1 MSDTT
6 QPQTASRG
14 RLITA
19 RLLAIIGLLVGAIA
33 LFAAYVNWQLF
44 DTGTFE
50 DTAAELIA
58 NEEIRTQVSA
68 RLVDE
73 LYANVDVKDE
83 IAAQLPED
91 YQGFAGPL
99 AGALRQLGDR
109 AAYELLGRPRVQSLF
124 VDAAVVAQRVAKRAL
139 EDDTGAIETQDGYI
153 VLDLHQAV
161 LDLADEL
168 SFLGSVA
175 DKIPE
180 DAGVIKLVEANQF
193 ETAQEIT
200 QLFRSI
206 AFVLPFLALALFGGA
221 VWLARGKR
229 RRELRFIAFGA
240 IVVAVLLLVLRGV
253 AGGIVVDDVSQ
264 TTAAE
269 PAVQNAWN
277 ILTGLLA
284 DGAWTVIIMAIA
296 TLLLVWLSAPTG
308 LGARVRH
315 GVAPVLA
322 RRELGYPAMGLILLV
337 LVWWQP
343 TAQFGRWLSVITYAV
358 LLAIALEALHRLV
371 RREDPDAAQADPID
385 RLRGITLR
393 EPAAAASPAVATGAG
408 AVEAPPPPE
417 TPGGLPPA

>member
-6 QPQTASRG
+6 TSHTASRG

-19 RLLAIIGLLVGAIA
+19 RLLAVLGLVVGAIA
-33 LFAAYVNWQLF
+33 LFAAYVSWQLF
-44 DTGTFE
+44 DTNTFE
-50 DTAAELIA
+50 DTAAELIS

-73 LYANVDVKDE
+73 LYANVDVQDE

-91 YQGFAGPL
+91 FQGFAGPL
-99 AGALRQLGDR
+99 SGALRQLGDR

-139 EDDTGAIETQDGYI
+139 EDDAGPVETQDGYI
-153 VLDLHQAV
+153 VLDLNEAV

-168 SFLGSVA
+168 SFLGAVA

-180 DAGVIKLVEANQF
+180 DAGVIKLVEADQF
-193 ETAQEIT
+193 ETAQEVT

-240 IVVAVLLLVLRGV
+240 IVVGVLILVLRGV
-253 AGGIVVDDVSQ
+253 AGGIVVDEVSQ

-269 PAVQNAWN
+269 PAVQSAWD
-277 ILTGLLA
+277 ILTALLA

-296 TLLLVWLSAPTG
+296 TLLLVWLSGPTG

-322 RRELGYPAMGLILLV
+322 RRELGYPAMGVILLV

-343 TAQFGRWLSVITYAV
+343 TAQFGRWLSVLTYAV
-358 LLAIALEALHRLV
+358 LLALALEALRALV
-371 RREDPDAAQADPID
+371 LREDPDAAQADPLD

-393 EPAAAASPAVATGAG
+393 EPAGPAGTAGTAAATHEPP
-408 AVEAPPPPE
+408 PPPPE

>member
-1 MSDTT
+1 V
-6 QPQTASRG
+6 QT
-14 RLITA
+14 
-19 RLLAIIGLLVGAIA
+19 
-33 LFAAYVNWQLF
+33 
-44 DTGTFE
+44 
-50 DTAAELIA
+50 
-58 NEEIRTQVSA
+58 
-68 RLVDE
+68 
-73 LYANVDVKDE
+73 
-83 IAAQLPED
+83 
-91 YQGFAGPL
+91 
-99 AGALRQLGDR
+99 
-109 AAYELLGRPRVQSLF
+109 LF

-139 EDDTGAIETQDGYI
+139 EDDVGPVETQDGYI

-200 QLFRSI
+200 QLFRTV
-206 AFVLPFLALALFGGA
+206 AFALPFLALALFGGA

-229 RRELRFIAFGA
+229 RRELRFVAFGA
-240 IVVAVLLLVLRGV
+240 IVVAVLILVLRGV

-269 PAVQNAWN
+269 PAVQSAWD

-284 DGAWTVIIMAIA
+284 DGAWTVIILAIA
-296 TLLLVWLSAPTG
+296 TLLLVWLSGPSG
-308 LGARVRH
+308 LGSRVRH
-315 GVAPVLA
+315 GIAPVLA
-322 RRELGYPAMGLILLV
+322 RRELGYPVMGVILLV

-343 TAQFGRWLSVITYAV
+343 TAQFGRWLSVLTYAV
-358 LLAIALEALHRLV
+358 LLAIALEALRALV
-371 RREDPDAAQADPID
+371 LREDPDAAQADPVE

-393 EPAAAASPAVATGAG
+393 EQPATTAPAVAATPAG
-408 AVEAPPPPE
+408 EAPPPPE